1 MFIKI
6 WKLLHS
12 PICTHHSVSPDVGF
26 RGNALQPV
34 FCIESPRGT
43 AGNTSFYKA
52 SSGNENESSANSDT
66 IRSATTT
73 SKQDRKSSRGI
84 WDKTSRDSMFLIRPR
99 DYAATLS
106 ELKDWLTGS

>member
-1 MFIKI
+1 MFIII

-66 IRSATTT
+66 IRPHQNRIGKAHAGS
-73 SKQDRKSSRGI
+73 GI
-84 WDKTSRDSMFLIRPR
+84 KHPEIPCS
-99 DYAATLS
+99 
-106 ELKDWLTGS
+106 